1 LKKSEAIKRID
12 EFLKNINTP
21 SIEMLLLFLTEELE
35 MLPPNID
42 KIIEGHLCT
51 ENVWEKE

>member
-1 LKKSEAIKRID
+1 MKKSEAIKRID